1 MKCSR
6 SVVAKRSRRKKRFSS
21 WTAGVSRAI
30 SSRKAA
36 FSFRGMDRDLDE
48 AQTSALFGVTP
59 LTTDETILGRIV
71 RLCASHGRLCLSD
84 SWPEGRARFRR
95 GVARQLQRRGLPPGS
110 LTVSGVTA

>member
-1 MKCSR
+1 MRCSR

-71 RLCASHGRLCLSD
+71 AFAQATEGYASPIAG
-84 SWPEGRARFRR
+84 PKAARAS
-95 GVARQLQRRGLPPGS
+95 AAALPGS
-110 LTVSGVTA
+110 SNDAVFLLAA

>member
-59 LTTDETILGRIV
+59 LETILGRIV
-71 RLCASHGRLCLSD
+71 AFAQATEGYASPIAG
-84 SWPEGRARFRR
+84 PKAARAS
-95 GVARQLQRRGLPPGS
+95 AAALPGS
-110 LTVSGVTA
+110 SNDAVFLLAA